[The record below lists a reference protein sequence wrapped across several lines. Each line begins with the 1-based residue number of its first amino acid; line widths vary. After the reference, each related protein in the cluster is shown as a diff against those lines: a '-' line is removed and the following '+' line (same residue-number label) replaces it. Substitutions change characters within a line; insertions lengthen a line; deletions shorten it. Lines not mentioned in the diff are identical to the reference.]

1 MTATQVIWYSTITME
16 SQKVLTYTVVFEK
29 ATEGG
34 YVASVPALPGCMT
47 QGENFEEA
55 KENIKDA
62 IVGYIEVLKEDGD
75 EVPVE
80 HAEHI
85 AATVAVPVPI

>member
-1 MTATQVIWYSTITME
+1 MTATQVIWYSNITME
-16 SQKVLTYTVVFEK
+16 SQKILTYTVIFEK
-29 ATEGG
+29 AAEGG
-34 YVASVPALPGCMT
+34 YVASVPSLPGCMT
-47 QGENFEEA
+47 QGETFEEA

-62 IVGYIEVLKEDGD
+62 MVGYIEVLKEDGD

-80 HAEHI
+80 HTEHI